1 MRDQMPK
8 SKKDLN
14 TEQFPQLADTLAKDK
29 EFCSIVGHSSPDRAK
44 QLDAIIKNIAP
55 TVGYAV
61 SASSQSISQNFVMN
75 LARTPSDILS
85 VAARR
90 LQDML
95 IEYTKAKPHR
105 KRSHKNVARRIGFI
119 GNEINADNGLPGDV
133 PIIELDPLPTP
144 YPPERHIVLER
155 PYSTLPSPPKLCDPT
170 CNYLYEYCELD
181 DAKLQYTVDVDKESH
196 LHRQEYQRP
205 DSHRTSRLHQRLL
218 PHHTTVVG
226 QPHP

>member
-14 TEQFPQLADTLAKDK
+14 TERFPQLADTLAKDK
-29 EFCSIVGHSSPDRAK
+29 EFCSVVGHSSPDRAK

-90 LQDML
+90 LQDMF
-95 IEYTKAKPHR
+95 IEYTKP
-105 KRSHKNVARRIGFI
+105 N
-119 GNEINADNGLPGDV
+119 
-133 PIIELDPLPTP
+133 PIASGPTKM
-144 YPPERHIVLER
+144 
-155 PYSTLPSPPKLCDPT
+155 S
-170 CNYLYEYCELD
+170 
-181 DAKLQYTVDVDKESH
+181 
-196 LHRQEYQRP
+196 
-205 DSHRTSRLHQRLL
+205 
-218 PHHTTVVG
+218 
-226 QPHP
+226 